1 MVLLEIPNAADRRIL
16 APLSMSFT
24 GIYSLNNIFTCFLQ
38 LTLAFVLTCWQLS
51 CISYFIV
58 CRANPAKIS
67 SEYKPANQL
76 KCSAVFSWRYIYLS
90 GDIFYYS
97 KLSVVDPWERTVHC
111 LFCNSLATL
120 KPTKTIRIMLWC
132 NTCGVLVFA
141 NGLLSQQR
149 IQKLRDFIFTHIYA
163 N

>member
-1 MVLLEIPNAADRRIL
+1 MLLIAGFWPRC
-16 APLSMSFT
+16 PCLSLGF
-24 GIYSLNNIFTCFLQ
+24 YSLNNIFTCFPQ
-38 LTLAFVLTCWQLS
+38 LTLTFVLTCWQLS
-51 CISYFIV
+51 SISYFIV

-67 SEYKPANQL
+67 SEYKAGKPT
-76 KCSAVFSWRYIYLS
+76 KVFCSILLALYIKLS
-90 GDIFYYS
+90 GDISYYS

-120 KPTKTIRIMLWC
+120 KPTKTIRIMLRC

-141 NGLLSQQR
+141 NSLLSQQR